1 MRARKRLQRPGAAG
15 GQRRVAK
22 SPQSGAGNGARKT
35 GAGPSRPARP
45 ERVRSGQVQAPAR
58 QMRSVG
64 ETDIKVP
71 EVQRTYFEVVP
82 TGELEGS
89 LEDKKLRL
97 TRRILFLSRR
107 WRNDMDEALRAT
119 GASHARWITLLWVDM
134 MDGRA
139 NIGEL
144 AEQVGVELPTLV
156 RLLNRL
162 EVEGL
167 VERRALRGSN
177 RAKTVVLTARG
188 KTELTAMGAVISRAR
203 AEFLMD
209 ISEDRLTIALEV
221 LDGLLAKYARVV
233 MWPGHF
239 AT

>member
-1 MRARKRLQRPGAAG
+1 MGAGKKSRRAGPGGAP
-15 GQRRVAK
+15 RRVAAN
-22 SPQSGAGNGARKT
+22 PQSAGGNAARKSAPSGRSIGRASRGRT
-35 GAGPSRPARP
+35 GQAEASRRH
-45 ERVRSGQVQAPAR
+45 VRTVSA
-58 QMRSVG
+58 
-64 ETDIKVP
+64 TDIKVP

-82 TGELEGS
+82 TGETEGS
-89 LEDKKLRL
+89 LDDKKLRL

-162 EVEGL
+162 EIEGL

-177 RAKTVVLTARG
+177 RAKTVVLTAKG
-188 KTELTAMGAVISRAR
+188 KTELMAMGAVISRAR
-203 AEFLMD
+203 AEFLKD
-209 ISEDRLTIALEV
+209 IDEDRLTTVLEL
-221 LDGLLAKYARVV
+221 LDSLLAKYARVV
-233 MWPGHF
+233 KWPGHF
-239 AT
+239 ES

>member
-1 MRARKRLQRPGAAG
+1 MGARKRSRRAGAG
-15 GQRRVAK
+15 GTRRRVAV
-22 SPQSGAGNGARKT
+22 SPQSGTGNAARKSASSGRAVGRISRART
-35 GAGPSRPARP
+35 GHAEA
-45 ERVRSGQVQAPAR
+45 VRR
-58 QMRSVG
+58 QLGTVG

-82 TGELEGS
+82 AGQLEGS

-162 EVEGL
+162 EIEGL

-177 RAKTVVLTARG
+177 RAKTVVLTTKG
-188 KTELTAMGAVISRAR
+188 KTELTAMSAVVSRAR
-203 AEFLMD
+203 AEFLKD
-209 ISEDRLTIALEV
+209 ISEDRLSIALEV
-221 LDGLLAKYARVV
+221 LDSLLAKYARVV
-233 MWPGHF
+233 KWPGHF
-239 AT
+239 EP